1 MHDATVSTVPVS
13 NYGPAQLAAASFLAR
28 YKATTRAT
36 YGAHLR
42 TFYVWCGDHDIDPL
56 TVKRPHLEMYRR
68 YLEEVRGN
76 AEGTVSGCM
85 WILSSFF
92 KMLVADRVIDR
103 SPMDAVKVRKPRMDE
118 SRILGLD
125 RMEMGVLVRQAQMK
139 SPTHHALVVL
149 MGFLGLRVSEAC
161 SIDIE
166 KMHGEYR
173 GHRTLSFVGKDDR
186 PATVPLP
193 VQVARVLDD
202 CAGERTEGPLLL
214 RQGGDRLERRTAYR
228 WIVRL
233 AAEAGIDKTVSPHSL
248 RHSFVTNA
256 LQAGI
261 PLRDVQIAA
270 RHADP
275 RLTMYYDRARGNLDG
290 HAAYSLAGYLSGVI

>member
-1 MHDATVSTVPVS
+1 MSDVTVSTPVS
-13 NYGPAQLAAASFLAR
+13 QFGPAELAAASFLAR

-36 YGAHLR
+36 YAAHLR
-42 TFYVWCGDHDIDPL
+42 KFYRWCDDHGVDPL
-56 TVKRPHLEMYRR
+56 AVKRPHLEMFRR
-68 YLEEVRGN
+68 YMEETRGN
-76 AEGTVSGCM
+76 AEGTVSGAM

-92 KMLVADRVIDR
+92 KMLVADRVIDF
-103 SPMDAVKVRKPRMDE
+103 SPMDAVKVRKPPMDE

-125 RMEMGVLVRQAQMK
+125 RMEMGVLVRAAQAK

-166 KMHGEYR
+166 SMHGEHR
-173 GHRTLSFVGKDDR
+173 GHRTLSFVGKEGR

-193 VQVARVLDD
+193 VQVARVLDT

-214 RQGGDRLERRTAYR
+214 RQGGDRLDRRTAYR
-228 WIVRL
+228 WVRNL
-233 AAEAGIDKTVSPHSL
+233 ARQAGIEKPVSPHSL

-275 RLTMYYDRARGNLDG
+275 RMTMYYDRARGNLDN
-290 HAAYSLAGYLSGVI
+290 HAAYTLAGYLSGVA